1 MAESSSWS
9 CDDRLSLRLVNSARV
24 HTKEHSNATSHSKHP
39 GEPAVSAVVIGNP
52 KPESR
57 TLDAALRVH
66 KALTGTDATTVI
78 DLATFGPGL
87 LGWGDPQVA
96 DAVTQVKAA
105 DIVVVASPT
114 FKATYSGLLKL
125 FLDQFTT
132 GEGMRDVV
140 AIPLMLGA
148 GPAHALAPDL
158 LLKPVLVELGATT
171 PAPGLYLRDST
182 YMDDGAL
189 EAYTERWG
197 DTIARM
203 RRTEVAR

>member
-1 MAESSSWS
+1 M
-9 CDDRLSLRLVNSARV
+9 
-24 HTKEHSNATSHSKHP
+24 
-39 GEPAVSAVVIGNP
+39 SAVIIGNP

-66 KALTGTDATTVI
+66 KALTGTDATTII

-87 LGWGDPQVA
+87 LGWGDPQVSE
-96 DAVTQVKAA
+96 AVEQVKSA
-105 DIVVVASPT
+105 DLVVVASPT

-125 FLDQFTT
+125 FLDQIAG

-182 YMDDGAL
+182 FVDDGAI
-189 EAYTERWG
+189 EAYADRWSEII
-197 DTIARM
+197 TRTQ
-203 RRTEVAR
+203 RTEVAR